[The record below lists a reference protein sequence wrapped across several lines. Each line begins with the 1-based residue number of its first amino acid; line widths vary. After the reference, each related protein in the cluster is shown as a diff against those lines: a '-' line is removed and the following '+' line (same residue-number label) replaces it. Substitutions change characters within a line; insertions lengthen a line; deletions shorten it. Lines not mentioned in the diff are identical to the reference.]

1 MTASATGP
9 AGDGRGTFVVTGMS
23 CAACARRVEK
33 VVGRLAGV
41 RTASVNFATEKLAVE
56 YDASIIAPG
65 AIREAVEK
73 AGYGLA
79 AAADT
84 AEAII
89 AVGGMSCAA
98 CAARI
103 EKVLGRLDGVAA
115 VSVNFASEK
124 AKVSYDKAKIRLS
137 DLKQAIEKA
146 GYQALAGESAD
157 ALDADRL
164 RKEAEIRA
172 LWNKFGIA
180 AVFGAPLLYLAMG
193 SMVWWLRFPVPRLLD
208 PMLYPLNYAIVQVL
222 LTLPIVY
229 VGRRFYSVG
238 FRALLDR
245 APNMDSLIAIGTSAA
260 VVWSLYEVW
269 QILAGNLAAVEGL
282 YFESAGVIIAL
293 ILLGK
298 TLEAVSKGRTS
309 EAIKRLMGLAPKTA
323 IVIRDGLDR
332 EIPIDEV
339 EAGDVLRV
347 RPGDK
352 IPVDGEVL
360 EGETA
365 IDESML
371 TGESMPK
378 DKKAGDAVYAATI
391 NKNGSVTFRATK
403 VGKETVLAQI
413 IRLVEEAQNSKAP
426 IAKLADVVSGVF
438 VPIVCLIALASAV
451 AWYFSTGDIKFALTI
466 FISVL
471 IIACPCALGLATPTA
486 IMVGTGKGAENGI
499 LIKSGEALETARKI
513 QVVVLDKTGT
523 ITEGRPEV
531 TDVLPVP
538 GVAPERLLRLAASL
552 EKASEHPLAEAITR
566 RAAGEG
572 IEPAPVARFAA
583 APGLGVEGEID
594 GGGALVGNARFMRE
608 RGVAE
613 ADLERAA
620 GDSERLAGE
629 GKTAMYVAFDGRLA
643 GLVAVADVVKKSS
656 AAAVRAL
663 RRIGL
668 DVVMLTGDN
677 PGTAAAIAREVGID
691 SFVAEIL
698 PQDKSSV
705 VERLQREGG
714 KVVAMVGDGINDAPA
729 LAQADVGIAIGSGTD
744 VAMESADIVLM
755 HSDLMDVPTAIQL
768 SKSTI
773 RNVKENLF
781 WAFIYNTAGIPVAAG
796 VLYLFGGPLLDPIL
810 AAAAMS
816 LSSVSVLTN
825 ALRLKRFRPA
835 TAA

>member
-1 MTASATGP
+1 MTASVTGP
-9 AGDGRGTFVVTGMS
+9 AGSGRETFVVTGMS

-41 RTASVNFATEKLAVE
+41 RTASVNFAAEKLAVE
-56 YDASIIAPG
+56 YDASVLAPG
-65 AIREAVEK
+65 AIREAVAK

-79 AAADT
+79 ETGDM
-84 AEAII
+84 AEATIP
-89 AVGGMSCAA
+89 VGGMSCAA

-103 EKVLGRLDGVAA
+103 EKVLGRLDGVTA

-124 AKVSYDKAKIRLS
+124 ARVSYDKAAIRLS
-137 DLKQAIEKA
+137 DIKRAIEKA
-146 GYQALAGESAD
+146 GYQALAVENA
-157 ALDADRL
+157 AAVDADRL

-172 LWNKFGIA
+172 LWNNFGIA
-180 AVFGAPLLYLAMG
+180 ALFGAPLLYLAMG
-193 SMVWWLRFPVPRLLD
+193 SMVWWLRFPIPRLLD
-208 PMLYPLNYAIVQVL
+208 PMQYPLNYAVVQVL
-222 LTLPIVY
+222 LTIPIVY

-238 FRALLDR
+238 FRALLAR

-260 VVWSLYEVW
+260 VIWSLYEVW
-269 QILAGNLAAVEGL
+269 QILIGNLVAVEGL

-298 TLEAVSKGRTS
+298 SLEAVSKGRTS

-323 IVIRDGLDR
+323 IVVRDGRDE

-378 DKKAGDAVYAATI
+378 DKKAGDSVYAATI
-391 NKNGSVTFRATK
+391 NKNGSVTFRATR

-413 IRLVEEAQNSKAP
+413 IRLVEEAQSSKAP

-438 VPIVCLIALASAV
+438 VPIVCLIALGSAT
-451 AWYFSTGDIKFALTI
+451 AWYLSTGDLRFALTI

-523 ITEGRPEV
+523 ITEGRPEA

-552 EKASEHPLAEAITR
+552 EKASEHPLAEAVVR
-566 RAAGEG
+566 RASGEG
-572 IEPAPVARFAA
+572 IEPIPVGRFAA
-583 APGLGVEGEID
+583 VPGRGVEAEID
-594 GGGALVGNARFMRE
+594 GGGALIGNARFMRE
-608 RGVAE
+608 RLVAAE
-613 ADLERAA
+613 DMERMAADA
-620 GDSERLAGE
+620 ERLAGE
-629 GKTAMYVAFDGRLA
+629 GKTVMYAAFDGRLI

-656 AAAVRAL
+656 AAAIRAL

-691 SFVAEIL
+691 RFVAEVL
-698 PQDKSSV
+698 PQ
-705 VERLQREGG
+705 
-714 KVVAMVGDGINDAPA
+714 
-729 LAQADVGIAIGSGTD
+729 
-744 VAMESADIVLM
+744 
-755 HSDLMDVPTAIQL
+755 
-768 SKSTI
+768 
-773 RNVKENLF
+773 
-781 WAFIYNTAGIPVAAG
+781 
-796 VLYLFGGPLLDPIL
+796 
-810 AAAAMS
+810 
-816 LSSVSVLTN
+816 
-825 ALRLKRFRPA
+825 
-835 TAA
+835 